1 MIKMYNSDIRN
12 LIALYLNDQDL
23 IHFISVNK
31 SWQMNYDKK
40 FWVDL
45 FQIRR
50 YPIFKMVNTT
60 DEWLLLFKQYGETYD
75 FTTDMLNKSTIYS
88 DVIIEL
94 NSISSL
100 ICLNIIPE
108 YMLLLSEKENSF
120 NIYKDEQNIIVYF
133 YTNYVIDNQYKIT
146 INQFM
151 TIMYYICTNDIYS
164 CHYIC

>member
-1 MIKMYNSDIRN
+1 MWHNDIRN
-12 LIALYLNDQDL
+12 LIALSLNDIDL

-31 SWQMNYDKK
+31 SWKIHYDKK

-45 FQIRR
+45 FQIRQ
-50 YPIFKMVNTT
+50 YPLFKTANTT

-75 FTTDMLNKSTIYS
+75 FTTDMINKSTIYS

-100 ICLNIIPE
+100 KCLNIIPE
-108 YMLLLSEKENSF
+108 YMLSEKENSF

-133 YTNYVIDNQYKIT
+133 YTNYVINNQCIIT

-151 TIMYYICTNDIYS
+151 TIMYYICTNDIYI

>member
-1 MIKMYNSDIRN
+1 MWHNDIRN
-12 LIALYLNDQDL
+12 LIALSLNDIDL

-31 SWQMNYDKK
+31 SWKIHYDKK

-45 FQIRR
+45 FHTRE

-75 FTTDMLNKSTIYS
+75 FTTDMINKSAIYS

-100 ICLNIIPE
+100 KCLNIIPE
-108 YMLLLSEKENSF
+108 YIFLLLEHEISIR
-120 NIYKDEQNIIVYF
+120 IYKDYQYVVILF
-133 YTNYVIDNQYKIT
+133 YNSHIKKYECKLT

-151 TIMYYICTNDIYS
+151 TIMYYICINDIYI
-164 CHYIC
+164 CHYYC